1 MKEYFSHSVK
11 KELMSVPKKNCC
23 QFAECYGMLIC
34 ASAFSGMAMSLYTES
49 GEIAEKYCDSI
60 KSICSIQCS
69 LYPPQSQNGGLYL
82 CIIENAKDKALVL
95 ERFSH
100 KLNDV
105 STRINYAN
113 FENECCY
120 AAFLRGAFL
129 VCGSIS
135 DPQKNYRLEF
145 SIQHK
150 NLASDMVRVLFEVDI
165 NANIAARG
173 NGYAVYINESE
184 QIEDLLTMM
193 GAQNSTLQIMN
204 VKIYK
209 DIRNKA
215 NRLTN
220 CETANIS
227 KTADAAARQIHAI
240 KRLNDKGQLEILP
253 ESLKTVA
260 KLRMNH
266 PDMSLNELCNLCGTS
281 KSGLSRCLNKLIE
294 ISKMV

>member
-1 MKEYFSHSVK
+1 MREYFSHSVK
-11 KELMSVPKKNCC
+11 KELISALSKHCC
-23 QFAECYGMLIC
+23 EFAECYGMLIC
-34 ASAFSGMAMSLYTES
+34 ASSFSCRSISLYTENGS
-49 GEIAEKYCDSI
+49 IAEKYCNSI
-60 KSICSIQCS
+60 KEICGINCAV
-69 LYPPQSQNGGLYL
+69 YPPQSQKGGLYL
-82 CIIENAKDKALVL
+82 CSVEDDKDRALVL
-95 ERFSH
+95 DWFSH

-105 STRINYAN
+105 SIRINYAD
-113 FENECCY
+113 FENDCCY

-150 NLASDMVRVLFEVDI
+150 NLAADMVRVLFEVGI
-165 NANIAARG
+165 NANITARG

-184 QIEDLLTMM
+184 QIEDLLTLM
-193 GAQNSTLQIMN
+193 GAQNSTMQIMN

-227 KTADAAARQIHAI
+227 KTADAAARQLHAI
-240 KRLNDKGQLEILP
+240 KRLENNGKLEALP
-253 ESLKTVA
+253 DSLKFAA
-260 KLRMNH
+260 KIRLNN
-266 PDMSLNELCNLCGTS
+266 PDMSLNEMCALCGMS
-281 KSGLSRCLNKLIE
+281 KSGLSRRLNKLIE
-294 ISKMV
+294 ISKMM